1 MDVAP
6 GRSFLEGLLDL
17 HEHDDPASLVPAA
30 LELLRSEAGAARGYV
45 ELEDLSSRSS
55 SSWQASNCPTDHEAV
70 VRGRISRGVVAEALA
85 SGRAVLTT
93 SAIDDA
99 RFASRASVKAHKL
112 EAILCAPVIGERVR
126 GVVYVEGRVVPG
138 PFSPSD
144 ERAAQRLARVLAA
157 RGDVLCE
164 RRRHETVR
172 PAPLQSFAAYSPAMS
187 AVLERATACA
197 SMDVVVLLSGPS
209 GTGKTQLARAIH
221 ACSPRA
227 ARPFVEL
234 SCASVP
240 EGIFES
246 ELFGAARGA
255 HSAVAHGPVEGKIA
269 AAENGTLFLDEVGE
283 LPLGAQAKLLQFLQS
298 RTYHRLGE
306 GQART
311 ANVRIIAASNVDL
324 SEAVEQRRFREDLL
338 HRLRVVEIALP
349 PLRDRPEDLAPLAR
363 MLCQTIRERHELAR
377 LSLSAAAL
385 GAIELASWPGNVR
398 ELENTLERGAV
409 NARLAARS
417 EILPE
422 DMFDSKANTAGA
434 RTLERELHD
443 FRAQVVRAA
452 LEQSDWNVRDAAELL
467 GVARS
472 YLYKLIAAHGLSRP
486 E

>member
-1 MDVAP
+1 MDQAP
-6 GRSFLEGLLDL
+6 GTSFLEGLLDL
-17 HEHDDPASLVPAA
+17 HEHDDPASMVPAA
-30 LELLRSEAGAARGYV
+30 LELLLSEVGAARGYV
-45 ELEDLSSRSS
+45 ELEDVSSKSS
-55 SSWQASNCPTDHEAV
+55 QSWQATNCPTDHEAV
-70 VRGRISRGVVAEALA
+70 VRSRISRGVVAEALA
-85 SGRAVLTT
+85 SGRTVLTT

-138 PFSPSD
+138 PFSATN

-157 RGDVLCE
+157 RGDVLCA
-164 RRRHETVR
+164 RLRQETVR
-172 PAPLQSFAAYSPAMS
+172 PAPLQSFVAHSPAMS

-197 SMDVVVLLSGPS
+197 GMDVVVLLSGPS
-209 GTGKTQLARAIH
+209 GSGKTQLARAIH

-227 ARPFVEL
+227 AKPFVEL

-240 EGIFES
+240 ESIFES

-255 HSAVAHGPVEGKIA
+255 HSAVAHGAVEGKIA
-269 AAENGTLFLDEVGE
+269 AAENGTLFLDEIGE

-324 SEAVEQRRFREDLL
+324 SDAVEQRRFREDLL

-363 MLCQTIRERHELAR
+363 MLCQTIRRRHELPR
-377 LSLSAAAL
+377 LSLSPAAL

-398 ELENTLERGAV
+398 QLENTLERGAV
-409 NARLAARS
+409 NARLAART

-422 DMFDSKANTAGA
+422 DMFDKVSNSGA
-434 RTLERELHD
+434 RSLEKELHE

-452 LEQSDWNVRDAAELL
+452 LEQTQWNVRDAAELL
-467 GVARS
+467 DVARS